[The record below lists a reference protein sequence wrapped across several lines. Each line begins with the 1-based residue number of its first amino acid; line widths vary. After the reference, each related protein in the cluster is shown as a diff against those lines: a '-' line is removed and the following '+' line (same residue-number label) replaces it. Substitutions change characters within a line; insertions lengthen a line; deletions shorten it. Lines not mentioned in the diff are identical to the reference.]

1 MANLEPTQSS
11 ADVLAEQVETGP
23 APDTPLDPAPDSSS
37 QTQQEADNTPPSA
50 DDGSADAMD
59 VQSDIN
65 DESNDEMLL
74 SDAEQNIGKRVKVYE
89 LRDQAWFDRGTG
101 HCKGVY
107 DDQNDVA
114 LLIVEAEDALDE
126 NRQPDDPEGPGGFL
140 KDELLLNAQ
149 VSKDDVYTRQQETL
163 IVWTDQATQ
172 QDIALSFQDP
182 EGCEDIWQFL
192 MEVQKHLN
200 NQLASSSSPLAASPL
215 LGGHGLGTPSR
226 DQWQSPSLANIKEH
240 EMWLRMQAKS
250 AAGRERAVEH
260 IIGEDYIKQLI
271 GVLSQAE
278 DLESINDLHA
288 LCSLMQTILMF
299 NDNGIFEYI
308 LQDDIFMGVLGMLEY
323 DPEFPTLKA
332 SYRAF
337 FRQYSKFRQV
347 VEIKDEAIRNKIH
360 QTSRLL
366 YLKDV
371 VLARMLDDPTFGI
384 LNSFVF
390 FNQVDITTYIQAD
403 EVLLHDLFVEFR
415 REQEDADGDPKKRD
429 LVMFLHQLMVMG
441 KGVQVPNRLA
451 LYRTLLD
458 RGLLFACE
466 WAFRQREATI
476 LHAGAEILTLCV
488 EHDVNAVR
496 LHVLREE
503 ELTRRTLVSE
513 IIGLLQSTHDQG
525 LVQQTVET
533 LRTLLEPGPEN
544 EQTFG
549 RAKELSVVDT
559 FTQYF
564 YDLCATQ
571 LFAPLGSLPDLKDQ
585 KGPPVLSSERASL
598 LNTLIDLLSYCI
610 GIHAHRAQFYILSNT
625 LPQKVCH
632 LIYAREKTLRHCSL
646 RFIKACLKTN
656 NHFIHRNFAKNGVTK
671 AILDLVERETDRDTM
686 LSSACLDTL
695 ELIRKE
701 NMKPIIVDMFDKHD
715 DIMTR
720 LADRPYVR
728 GYVVGLRVRWEQY
741 KEPPPPPPAQVAESS
756 KIRSSADDQ
765 DGWFNQSE
773 DETEGEAETAATGAH
788 VPLKR
793 KRGLQAGHAGKR
805 QSAPKPI
812 SPALGLDYDDASDSD
827 GSTGGESPIVRP
839 DGSPFG
845 DLSETQH
852 QLSDDL
858 SDVAQKIRAKRMR
871 EEEEEEA
878 GGLADLVGGGG
889 KSPAAKKESAA
900 ATKEG
905 EGSSRPTAP
914 TGNGKAAEGKEKKIR
929 LSLGG
934 LGKKLSGGKA

>member
-11 ADVLAEQVETGP
+11 ADVLADQVEPGP
-23 APDTPLDPAPDSSS
+23 STDPAVDAAPDPSS
-37 QTQQEADNTPPSA
+37 QSQQEADTAAST
-50 DDGSADAMD
+50 DDGGADAMD

-126 NRQPDDPEGPGGFL
+126 GRPADDPEGPGGFL

-215 LGGHGLGTPSR
+215 LGGPGLGTPSR
-226 DQWQSPSLANIKEH
+226 DQWQAPSLANIKEH

-415 REQEDADGDPKKRD
+415 REQEDADRDPKKRD

-503 ELTRRTLVSE
+503 ELTRRTLVME

-533 LRTLLEPGPEN
+533 LRTLLEPGPDN

-564 YDLCATQ
+564 YDQCATQ
-571 LFAPLGSLPDLKDQ
+571 LLAPLSDLPDLKDQ
-585 KGPPVLSSERASL
+585 KGPPVLSSERSSL

-610 GIHAHRAQFYILSNT
+610 GIHAHRAQFYILSNP
-625 LPQKVCH
+625 LAQKVCH

-656 NHFIHRNFAKNGVTK
+656 NHFIHRNFAKLGVTK
-671 AILDLVERETDRDTM
+671 AILDL
-686 LSSACLDTL
+686 
-695 ELIRKE
+695 E
-701 NMKPIIVDMFDKHD
+701 NMKPIIVDMFDKHE

-720 LADRPYVR
+720 LGDRPYVR

-741 KEPPPPPPAQVAESS
+741 KEPPPAPPPPVAESS

-773 DETEGEAETAATGAH
+773 DETEGETEAAVAGAH

-793 KRGLQAGHAGKR
+793 KRGLQAGNAGKR
-805 QSAPKPI
+805 QSPAKTTA

-827 GSTGGESPIVRP
+827 GSTGGESPKVRP
-839 DGSPFG
+839 VTLTFG
-845 DLSETQH
+845 DLADTQH

-858 SDVAQKIRAKRMR
+858 SDVALKIRAKRMR

-878 GGLADLVGGGG
+878 GGLADLVGGGKG
-889 KSPAAKKESAA
+889 SSVKKEPA
-900 ATKEG
+900 KEG
-905 EGSSRPTAP
+905 GEGASRASVASGSGPV
-914 TGNGKAAEGKEKKIR
+914 AADGKEKKIR